1 MATLMVEIVIPEAAL
16 WVGEARA
23 LMARSSDGEF
33 TILPQH
39 TATVGDVVPGVVR
52 VDTLDQGE
60 LAFVVH
66 GGFFQVGPGEAPG
79 VTLATILA
87 GVAEPVAQIDVA
99 RAEAARERAAAA
111 LAEETRGDAGDRPA
125 HLWAHAALERAER
138 RLGAARG

>member
-1 MATLMVEIVIPEAAL
+1 MATLMVEIVTPEAAL

-39 TATVGDVVPGVVR
+39 TATVGDVVAGVVR

-66 GGFFQVGPGEAPG
+66 GGFFQVGPGEPG

-87 GVAEPVAQIDVA
+87 GVAEGVTQIDVA
-99 RAEAARERAAAA
+99 RAEAARERALAA
-111 LAEETRGDAGDRPA
+111 LAEETRGDAGDHPA